1 MRGWEKDGRKGAYPN
16 GLPQVVPTLLTYS
29 SYLLYSL
36 TSSVQVQFA
45 KSRSL
50 VSKVDL
56 LASINGPFLQ

>member
-1 MRGWEKDGRKGAYPN
+1 MRGKEPT
-16 GLPQVVPTLLTYS
+16 LPQVVPTLLTYS

-50 VSKVDL
+50 ASNVDL
-56 LASINGPFLQ
+56 LASINGPFFAVNF